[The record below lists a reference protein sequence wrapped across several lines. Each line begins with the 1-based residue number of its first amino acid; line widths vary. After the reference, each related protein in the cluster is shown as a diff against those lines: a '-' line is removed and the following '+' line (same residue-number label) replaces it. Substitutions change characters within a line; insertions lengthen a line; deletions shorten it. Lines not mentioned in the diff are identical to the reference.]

1 MCECFKLCCILS
13 LLMQVSC
20 RSSTVMNYNKSNLL
34 FYCVYYNETVTIDQK
49 NTTDAFVSD
58 RPKIICRHCADQQ
71 TDSLVTEFQPHY
83 RQ

>member
-1 MCECFKLCCILS
+1 MVF
-13 LLMQVSC
+13 
-20 RSSTVMNYNKSNLL
+20 NKGNLL
-34 FYCVYYNETVTIDQK
+34 FYCVYYKEAVTINQ

-58 RPKIICRHCADQQ
+58 RPKIIRRHCADQQ